1 MDIFTAP
8 ADFNRRI
15 IGIEAPDLPTPL
27 PYSRRKAIAD
37 HLREEAQ
44 ELEDAE
50 ELKDQVDA
58 LTDVMFIA
66 GGRFYETG
74 TDGPAHCAETS
85 RANTTRVRGDNP
97 KRPNSFGFDAVK
109 PEGWQEPDH
118 QSIIDRTF
126 CGKVAEPLDLAQRPL
141 PFGFPSFHHV
151 ATRRPKVI
159 VLGHARH
166 GKDTV
171 AELLRDRYGY
181 RFQSS
186 SMFCAEHV
194 MLPYFRGQGVDYPS
208 VEACYED
215 RVNHR
220 ATWYDQIEAYNRD
233 DWGRLCRELF
243 AQGNDVYV
251 GTRSS
256 REFAEARKAAD
267 VVLWVDAQ
275 GRGLPP
281 EPRSSFDIDY
291 DPASMTYVSN
301 NGTLKMLEAA
311 VDALVHKGVL

>member
-1 MDIFTAP
+1 MDVFTAP

-15 IGIEAPDLPTPL
+15 IGIAPPGYLPVPL
-27 PYSRRKAIAD
+27 TRERRKAIAD

-50 ELKDQVDA
+50 LLKDQVDA

-66 GGRFYETG
+66 SGRFYETG
-74 TDGPAHCAETS
+74 TDGEAHYAATS
-85 RANTTRVRGDNP
+85 HANRTRVRGDNA
-97 KRPNSFGFDAVK
+97 KRPGSFGFDAVK

-118 QSIIDRTF
+118 QAIIDRTRY
-126 CGKVAEPLDLAQRPL
+126 GRVGVGPDQLAL
-141 PFGFPSFHHV
+141 GLELGDHK
-151 ATRRPKVI
+151 RPKVI

-194 MLPYFRGQGVDYPS
+194 VRPAM
-208 VEACYED
+208 EAMGHKYTDLESCYAD

-220 ATWYDQIEAYNRD
+220 ALWYDLIEAYNSPD
-233 DWGRLCRELF
+233 KGRLCRELF
-243 AQGNDVYV
+243 EAGNDVYV
-251 GTRSS
+251 GMRSS
-256 REFAEARKAAD
+256 REFAVARRSAD
-267 VVLWVDAQ
+267 VVLWVDAV
-275 GRGLPP
+275 GRGLPL

-291 DPASMTYVSN
+291 EPEAMTYVSN
-301 NGTLKMLEAA
+301 NGTPKMLEAA
-311 VDALVHKGVL
+311 VAALVHKGVL